1 MTGRLETMCFDN
13 DVEPVKAAAPPETL
27 KQASPDKKKT
37 AMSDAKSLA
46 IGTKRYRS
54 NGGVQPTGGAA
65 ANASPTG
72 IGVNGT
78 V

>member
-1 MTGRLETMCFDN
+1 MCFNQDTP
-13 DVEPVKAAAPPETL
+13 EPVKAAAPPETL
-27 KQASPDKKKT
+27 KQASPDKNKAAKG
-37 AMSDAKSLA
+37 DAKSLA
-46 IGTKRYRS
+46 IGSKKYRA